1 MAKVEY
7 WECDG
12 CGKRKGPDNHWFAA
26 TANNATTCGPVW
38 VVYLLAN
45 APAHGIKAY
54 CGEQC
59 LHKALSDWVGEQPA
73 RAKQAEAYP
82 EPLVAGKPQ
91 IAKNAA

>member
-54 CGEQC
+54 CE
-59 LHKALSDWVGEQPA
+59 WVGEQPA